1 MTRRIR
7 ARGWPGPSNPGGS
20 KAAAREA
27 SGETTW
33 HHAAHVA
40 CRATRRLVKAGITI
54 AIAFPRGNASGPGS
68 ESADFLEGTRPGKK
82 VPSFCG
88 HRWMVAP
95 PPSNRNNLR
104 GLERSLPLVP
114 GAPKLLPARL
124 VSRESYPSQQP
135 SKVRSVSKSFSLGRR
150 AATRPHHT

>member
-95 PPSNRNNLR
+95 PPSKRKLA
-104 GLERSLPLVP
+104 GLGAKLASGP
-114 GAPKLLPARL
+114 GGSKAAARRL

>member
-40 CRATRRLVKAGITI
+40 CRATRRLVKA
-54 AIAFPRGNASGPGS
+54 FPRGNASGPGS

-95 PPSNRNNLR
+95 PPSKRKLP
-104 GLERSLPLVP
+104 GLGAKLASGLV
-114 GAPKLLPARL
+114 RQS